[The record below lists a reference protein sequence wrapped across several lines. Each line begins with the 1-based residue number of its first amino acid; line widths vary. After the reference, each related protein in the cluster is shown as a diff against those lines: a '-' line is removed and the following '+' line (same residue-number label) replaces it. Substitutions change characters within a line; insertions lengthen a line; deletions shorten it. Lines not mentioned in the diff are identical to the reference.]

1 MFLFLFRSARE
12 LSVPLAVLLHVFNF
26 SFDKYEIRCYRK
38 NTELGTGGVP
48 DSRSADAVLGKFL
61 HP

>member
-12 LSVPLAVLLHVFNF
+12 LSVPLAVLLPMFNF

-38 NTELGTGGVP
+38 NTELGTGGIP
-48 DSRSADAVLGKFL
+48 DSRSEDRAPGKL
-61 HP
+61 LYP